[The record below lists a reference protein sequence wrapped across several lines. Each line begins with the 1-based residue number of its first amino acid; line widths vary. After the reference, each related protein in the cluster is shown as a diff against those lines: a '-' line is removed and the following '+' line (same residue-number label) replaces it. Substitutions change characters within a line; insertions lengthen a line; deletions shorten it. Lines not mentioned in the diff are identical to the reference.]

1 MEATITVGESKEIT
15 EMTNTS
21 KERNDLFKNECKI
34 INLKYEYEGYTRTEQ
49 WAIVSELTE
58 KELFEFLIEFK
69 IRRLRI
75 FSYLAL
81 PSGIKHKSPFPSKGK
96 DLTLCEAQTKKQ
108 QQKKHRR
115 IGISKNKNIL
125 KTYPASYSAW

>member
-34 INLKYEYEGYTRTEQ
+34 INLKYEYEGYTGTEQ

-81 PSGIKHKSPFPSKGK
+81 PRGIKYKSPFPSKGK

-108 QQKKHRR
+108 QQKSTVKL
-115 IGISKNKNIL
+115 G
-125 KTYPASYSAW
+125 

>member
-34 INLKYEYEGYTRTEQ
+34 INLKYEYEGYTGTEQ

-81 PSGIKHKSPFPSKGK
+81 PRGIKYKSPFPSKGK
-96 DLTLCEAQTKKQ
+96 DLILHEA
-108 QQKKHRR
+108 
-115 IGISKNKNIL
+115 
-125 KTYPASYSAW
+125 

>member
-34 INLKYEYEGYTRTEQ
+34 INLKYEYEGYTGTEQ

-75 FSYLAL
+75 FSYVTK
-81 PSGIKHKSPFPSKGK
+81 PIVFKHHNAPPGTHF
-96 DLTLCEAQTKKQ
+96 LTEQ
-108 QQKKHRR
+108 
-115 IGISKNKNIL
+115 IL
-125 KTYPASYSAW
+125 H

>member
-1 MEATITVGESKEIT
+1 
-15 EMTNTS
+15 MTNTS

-34 INLKYEYEGYTRTEQ
+34 INLKYEYEGYTGTEQ

-69 IRRLRI
+69 IWRLRI

-81 PSGIKHKSPFPSKGK
+81 PRGIKYKSPFPSKGK
-96 DLTLCEAQTKKQ
+96 DLIKLFLKLIRLHTVLGSLTFS
-108 QQKKHRR
+108 
-115 IGISKNKNIL
+115 SKSN
-125 KTYPASYSAW
+125 

>member
-1 MEATITVGESKEIT
+1 
-15 EMTNTS
+15 MTNTS

-34 INLKYEYEGYTRTEQ
+34 INLKYEYEGYTGTEQ

-69 IRRLRI
+69 IWRLRI

-81 PSGIKHKSPFPSKGK
+81 PRGIKYKGK

-108 QQKKHRR
+108 QQKSTVKL
-115 IGISKNKNIL
+115 G
-125 KTYPASYSAW
+125 

>member
-34 INLKYEYEGYTRTEQ
+34 INLKYEYEGYTGTEQ

-69 IRRLRI
+69 IWRLRI

-81 PSGIKHKSPFPSKGK
+81 PRGIKYKSPFPSKGK
-96 DLTLCEAQTKKQ
+96 DLILHEA
-108 QQKKHRR
+108 
-115 IGISKNKNIL
+115 
-125 KTYPASYSAW
+125 